1 MRRTVFGRNKIPS
14 APPNSKILSLLFQN
28 DFVDHTGINKI
39 IQNSA
44 SLPPFVAGRKGTD
57 YAADFSNHGLTT
69 QSLFPINTSN
79 QCTFSFWMKTSTSSG
94 SRTIVELSN
103 NADVNNA
110 FYMMMNNASAG
121 QLSLRVR
128 NGSNYHFVMTPVAD
142 GNWKHVISTIDKTQP
157 MNNVCKIYINNVL
170 SFSVVTTAG
179 SDNSNFGWFKL
190 FIGNVKGNFIGQ
202 LAYME
207 AFNYILSPSQ
217 RIAAYNQYL

>member
-1 MRRTVFGRNKIPS
+1 
-14 APPNSKILSLLFQN
+14 
-28 DFVDHTGINKI
+28 
-39 IQNSA
+39 
-44 SLPPFVAGRKGTD
+44 
-57 YAADFSNHGLTT
+57 
-69 QSLFPINTSN
+69 
-79 QCTFSFWMKTSTSSG
+79 MKTSTSSG

-142 GNWKHVISTIDKTQP
+142 GNWKHVFCTIDKTQP
-157 MNNVCKIYINNVL
+157 MNSVCKIYINNVL
-170 SFSVVTTAG
+170 SFTTVTSLGA
-179 SDNSNFGWFKL
+179 DNSNFGWFKL
-190 FIGNVKGNFIGQ
+190 FIGDNKGKFIGQ